1 MPMGA
6 IAVRGLD
13 DAVIAAL
20 KERAA
25 AHGRST
31 EAEVRSILA
40 DAVSSRG
47 FAQSWL
53 DATESLRGPDLPLP
67 DRSPGRVVE
76 L

>member
-1 MPMGA
+1 MGA

-13 DAVIAAL
+13 DSLLAAL

-31 EAEVRSILA
+31 EAEVRAILA
-40 DAVSSRG
+40 DAVASRG

-53 DATESLRGPDLPLP
+53 DATESLRGADVALPT
-67 DRSPGRVVE
+67 RSAGRVIE

>member
-1 MPMGA
+1 MGA

-13 DAVIAAL
+13 DELIAAL

-31 EAEVRSILA
+31 EAEVRAILA
-40 DAVSSRG
+40 DAVSTRG

-53 DATESLRGPDLPLP
+53 DATESLRGADVPLAP
-67 DRSPGRVVE
+67 RSSGRVVE